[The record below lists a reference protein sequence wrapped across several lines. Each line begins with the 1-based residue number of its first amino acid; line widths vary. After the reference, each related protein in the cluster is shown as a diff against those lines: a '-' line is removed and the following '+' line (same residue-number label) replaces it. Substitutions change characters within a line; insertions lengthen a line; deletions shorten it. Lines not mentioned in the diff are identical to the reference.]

1 MASEYWIVVNKD
13 DVLMT
18 DWVGDI
24 GELADTES
32 DALKRA
38 SYFDE
43 VWTEDAP
50 HRVVPLV
57 EAGSMHVEN
66 IDGYPA
72 RVLTI
77 VRHDPAFEPEV
88 AAVVR
93 AAAEEADK
101 MHHCDCATCGAVRDL
116 KLNQLRACGVDN
128 DKETDDD

>member
-1 MASEYWIVVNKD
+1 MASEFWVVEDKHGRD
-13 DVLMT
+13 RGVLHRN
-18 DWVGDI
+18 
-24 GELADTES
+24 EADAEWYGKIY
-32 DALKRA
+32 DR
-38 SYFDE
+38 DNN
-43 VWTEDAP
+43 DRAP
-50 HRVVPLV
+50 HRVVHLV
-57 EAGSMHVEN
+57 EAGSLQVEN

-116 KLNQLRACGVDN
+116 KLNQLRACGVDH
-128 DKETDDD
+128 DAETDDG